1 MNIDQLAPRLK
12 AVLIRELGF
21 PLSPER
27 IHEETSLHG
36 KGLGLDSVDVVTL
49 ITRIEEEFDIFFE
62 PEDIGPSIKTFG
74 TLLQS
79 VQAKLNSKSPEQ
91 PRS

>member
-1 MNIDQLAPRLK
+1 MMNTDQLAPRLK
-12 AVLIRELGF
+12 AVLIRQLGSS
-21 PLSPER
+21 LSPER

-79 VQAKLNSKSPEQ
+79 VHAKLNPK
-91 PRS
+91 